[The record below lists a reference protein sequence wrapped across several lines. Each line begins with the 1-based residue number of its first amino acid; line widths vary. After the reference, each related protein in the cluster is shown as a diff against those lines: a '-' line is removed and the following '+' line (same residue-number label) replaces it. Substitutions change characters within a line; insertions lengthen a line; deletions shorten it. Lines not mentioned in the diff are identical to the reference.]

1 MKFKKIL
8 LSLLICLS
16 CFVQAKNITISR
28 LTCEMQEGLVVVE
41 GSPRLGWVME
51 SPENG
56 TRQSAYEIDIREAFT
71 GRSVWNSGKVY
82 SSQSQLVSTKGADIR
97 PDNSF
102 NYSWRVRVWD
112 ETDTPSEWSSE
123 AKFRAVPERLSS
135 GQWIGAITRQNAHL
149 PEGRKFHGGE
159 LKKPEVKAAWEAVDT
174 LAKKSIC
181 LRRTFQVGDATEGG
195 TNRKPGKKIVEA
207 TAYVCGLGFYEFS
220 LNGKKVGNSEFA
232 PLWSDYDKTV
242 YYNTYDVTEQ
252 LRRGENVV
260 GILLGNGFYNV
271 QGGGRYRKLHISFG
285 PPTLLFELVINY
297 EDGTCTTVHSD
308 NNWKY
313 DFSPVTFN
321 CIYGGEDYDACR
333 EQKGWNQIGFDD
345 SHWRPVVIQEAPKGI
360 LRPQMAAPVKIMER
374 YDIQKVTKLNAD
386 QVASASVS
394 TKRTVDLSAFVL
406 DMGQNLAG
414 FPEITVRGKRG
425 QKVTLIVAEA
435 LTEEGACNQRQT
447 GRQHYY
453 EYTLK
458 GEGDE
463 TWHPRFSYYG
473 FRYIQV
479 EGAVLKG
486 QKNPQK
492 LPVLKNIQSCFVYNS
507 ARKVST
513 FESSNRIFN
522 AAHRLIEKAVRSNMQ
537 SVFTDCPHREKL
549 GWLEQV
555 HLNGPGLLYN
565 YDLTAYAP
573 QIMQNMAD
581 AQHSNGAMP
590 TTAPEYVIFEGP
602 GMDAFAESP
611 EWGGSLVIFPFMY
624 YETYGDDSLIKKY
637 YPNMRRYVDYLKTR
651 ADTGILSFGLG
662 DWYDY
667 GDFRAGFSR
676 NTPVPLVATAH
687 YYMTV
692 MYLVQAAKMVGNDFD
707 IRYYTSL
714 AQEIMVAFNKCFL
727 HKDTA
732 QYGTGSQCSNALP
745 LFLQMT
751 QDADEQDNYRP
762 DADLNE
768 KVFANLIKDVEA
780 HGNRLTTGDVGNR
793 YLIQTLARNGEHEL
807 IYKMFNHEEAPGY
820 GFQLKFGATTLTEQW
835 DPRQGSSWNHFM
847 MGQIDEWF
855 FNSLVGIRP
864 STTPKQGYQKF
875 IIAPQPVGDLKYVK
889 ASYETLYGT
898 INVDWTCENG
908 TFTLNVSVPVN
919 TTAVVYLPGEK
930 EPKEIQSGTYKLVCA
945 K

>member
-1 MKFKKIL
+1 
-8 LSLLICLS
+8 
-16 CFVQAKNITISR
+16 
-28 LTCEMQEGLVVVE
+28 MQEGLVVVE

-135 GQWIGAITRQNAHL
+135 SGQWIGAITRQNAHL

-220 LNGKKVGNSEFA
+220 LNGQKVGNSEFA

-271 QGGGRYRKLHISFG
+271 QGGRYRKLQISFG

-308 NNWKY
+308 NEWKY
-313 DFSPVTFN
+313 DFSPVIFN
-321 CIYGGEDYDACR
+321 CIYGGEDYDARR

-394 TKRTVDLSAFVL
+394 TKRTVDPSAFVL

-414 FPEITVRGKRG
+414 FPEIKVRGKRG

-453 EYTLK
+453 EYILK

-507 ARKVST
+507 AKKVST

-651 ADTGILSFGLG
+651 ADKGILSFGLG

-707 IRYYTSL
+707 IHYYTSL
-714 AQEIMVAFNKCFL
+714 AQDIMVAFNKCFL

-751 QDADEQDNYRP
+751 QDADKQGNYRP

-793 YLIQTLARNGEHEL
+793 YLIQTLA
-807 IYKMFNHEEAPGY
+807 
-820 GFQLKFGATTLTEQW
+820 
-835 DPRQGSSWNHFM
+835 
-847 MGQIDEWF
+847 
-855 FNSLVGIRP
+855 
-864 STTPKQGYQKF
+864 
-875 IIAPQPVGDLKYVK
+875 
-889 ASYETLYGT
+889 
-898 INVDWTCENG
+898 
-908 TFTLNVSVPVN
+908 
-919 TTAVVYLPGEK
+919 
-930 EPKEIQSGTYKLVCA
+930 
-945 K
+945 

>member
-135 GQWIGAITRQNAHL
+135 GQWIGAITRQNARL

-271 QGGGRYRKLHISFG
+271 QGGRYRKLQISFG

-321 CIYGGEDYDACR
+321 CIYGGEDYDARR

-374 YDIQKVTKLNAD
+374 YDIQ
-386 QVASASVS
+386 
-394 TKRTVDLSAFVL
+394 R
-406 DMGQNLAG
+406 
-414 FPEITVRGKRG
+414 
-425 QKVTLIVAEA
+425 
-435 LTEEGACNQRQT
+435 
-447 GRQHYY
+447 
-453 EYTLK
+453 
-458 GEGDE
+458 
-463 TWHPRFSYYG
+463 
-473 FRYIQV
+473 
-479 EGAVLKG
+479 
-486 QKNPQK
+486 
-492 LPVLKNIQSCFVYNS
+492 
-507 ARKVST
+507 
-513 FESSNRIFN
+513 
-522 AAHRLIEKAVRSNMQ
+522 
-537 SVFTDCPHREKL
+537 
-549 GWLEQV
+549 
-555 HLNGPGLLYN
+555 
-565 YDLTAYAP
+565 
-573 QIMQNMAD
+573 
-581 AQHSNGAMP
+581 
-590 TTAPEYVIFEGP
+590 
-602 GMDAFAESP
+602 
-611 EWGGSLVIFPFMY
+611 
-624 YETYGDDSLIKKY
+624 
-637 YPNMRRYVDYLKTR
+637 
-651 ADTGILSFGLG
+651 
-662 DWYDY
+662 
-667 GDFRAGFSR
+667 
-676 NTPVPLVATAH
+676 
-687 YYMTV
+687 
-692 MYLVQAAKMVGNDFD
+692 
-707 IRYYTSL
+707 
-714 AQEIMVAFNKCFL
+714 
-727 HKDTA
+727 
-732 QYGTGSQCSNALP
+732 
-745 LFLQMT
+745 
-751 QDADEQDNYRP
+751 
-762 DADLNE
+762 
-768 KVFANLIKDVEA
+768 
-780 HGNRLTTGDVGNR
+780 
-793 YLIQTLARNGEHEL
+793 
-807 IYKMFNHEEAPGY
+807 
-820 GFQLKFGATTLTEQW
+820 
-835 DPRQGSSWNHFM
+835 
-847 MGQIDEWF
+847 
-855 FNSLVGIRP
+855 
-864 STTPKQGYQKF
+864 
-875 IIAPQPVGDLKYVK
+875 
-889 ASYETLYGT
+889 
-898 INVDWTCENG
+898 
-908 TFTLNVSVPVN
+908 
-919 TTAVVYLPGEK
+919 
-930 EPKEIQSGTYKLVCA
+930 
-945 K
+945 

>member
-41 GSPRLGWVME
+41 SSPRLGWVME

-271 QGGGRYRKLHISFG
+271 QGGRYRKLQISFG

-308 NNWKY
+308 NDWKY

-321 CIYGGEDYDACR
+321 CIYGGEDYDARR

-386 QVASASVS
+386 QIASASVS
-394 TKRTVDLSAFVL
+394 TKRTVDPSAFVL

-473 FRYIQV
+473 FRYVQV

-507 ARKVST
+507 AKKVST

-590 TTAPEYVIFEGP
+590 TTAPEYVVFEGP

-651 ADTGILSFGLG
+651 ADKGILSFGLG

-692 MYLVQAAKMVGNDFD
+692 MYLVKAAKMVGNDFD
-707 IRYYTSL
+707 TRYYTSL
-714 AQEIMVAFNKCFL
+714 AQDIMAAFNKCFL
-727 HKDTA
+727 NKETA

-751 QDADEQDNYRP
+751 QDSDEQGSYQP
-762 DADLNE
+762 DAKLDE
-768 KVFANLIKDVEA
+768 KVLMNLIKDVEA

-864 STTPKQGYQKF
+864 STTTKQGYQKF

-919 TTAVVYLPGEK
+919 TTAVVYLPGGK
-930 EPKEIQSGTYKLVCA
+930 EPKEIQSGTYQLVCA

>member
-71 GRSVWNSGKVY
+71 GRSIWNSGKVY

-271 QGGGRYRKLHISFG
+271 QGGRYRKLQISFG

-308 NNWKY
+308 NDWKY

-321 CIYGGEDYDACR
+321 CIYGGEDYDARR

-386 QVASASVS
+386 QIASASVS
-394 TKRTVDLSAFVL
+394 TKRTVDPSAFVL

-522 AAHRLIEKAVRSNMQ
+522 AAHRLIGKAVRSNMQ

-590 TTAPEYVIFEGP
+590 TTAPEYVVFEGP
-602 GMDAFAESP
+602 GMDTFAESP

-651 ADTGILSFGLG
+651 ADKGILSFGLG

-692 MYLVQAAKMVGNDFD
+692 MYLIKAAKMVGNDFD
-707 IRYYTSL
+707 IHYYTSL
-714 AQEIMVAFNKCFL
+714 AHEILAAFNKCFL
-727 HKDTA
+727 NKETA

-751 QDADEQDNYRP
+751 QDSDEQGSYQP
-762 DADLNE
+762 DAKLDE
-768 KVFANLIKDVEA
+768 KVLMNLIKDVEA

-793 YLIQTLARNGEHEL
+793 YLIQTLARNGQHEL
-807 IYKMFNHEEAPGY
+807 IYKLFNHEEAPGY

-864 STTPKQGYQKF
+864 STTYQKF

-898 INVDWTCENG
+898 IVVDWTSQNG
-908 TFTLNVSVPVN
+908 TFTLNISVPVN

-930 EPKEIQSGTYKLVCA
+930 EPKEIQSGTYQLVCA